1 MILTRLNG
9 SVTPLRFTTART
21 ASSTVVKRLPHS
33 GHERRRRISAPS
45 SASRESTTRESAWRQ
60 YGQRTS
66 ISLRSML
73 PRVSRHAETRRRDGQ
88 LHRAAVHGL
97 WITGEVKPQPVDD
110 LHPCN
115 Y

>member
-1 MILTRLNG
+1 MIFVRLKG
-9 SVTPLRFTTART
+9 SVTPLRLTTART

-66 ISLRSML
+66 ISLRSLL
-73 PRVSRHAETRRRDGQ
+73 PRRHRPCRNATSRWSFPSRRRGRPVDNQG
-88 LHRAAVHGL
+88 
-97 WITGEVKPQPVDD
+97 VKPQPVDD